1 MNENA
6 IDLYKLPISTLKN
19 AKIFNFSGKLYD
31 KIYKE
36 ALEIEKDI
44 ISKKPP
50 LEKKIVKT
58 SPTFSTYKMREIK
71 IFRGELLWNNGKKYQ
86 V

>member
-1 MNENA
+1 MINENIQNIQNSSSQNTQNIKSKTNSEEKIKIENA

-36 ALEIEKDI
+36 ALEMEKVI

-50 LEKKIVKT
+50 LEKK
-58 SPTFSTYKMREIK
+58 Y
-71 IFRGELLWNNGKKYQ
+71 
-86 V
+86 